1 MDLENILGWPCIYL
15 PELICKTNPNYLP
28 ISTTG
33 QKTISNFTKL
43 RQLFFSWWIKTIMY
57 LKKNVCLKSLMGVA
71 KKCLRGVWPNF
82 VNLPFYLSY
91 KPTNYL
97 LILMN
102 EQVLYLSRI
111 RKKKNKKNMPPP
123 FLQDLKCT
131 RPNLFRESLKES
143 TLAFSVQNS

>member
-1 MDLENILGWPCIYL
+1 
-15 PELICKTNPNYLP
+15 
-28 ISTTG
+28 
-33 QKTISNFTKL
+33 
-43 RQLFFSWWIKTIMY
+43 
-57 LKKNVCLKSLMGVA
+57 MGVA

-82 VNLPFYLSY
+82 VNLPFICN
-91 KPTNYL
+91 TNPLITYL

-111 RKKKNKKNMPPP
+111 RKEKNKKKLTPP
-123 FLQDLKCT
+123 FLQNLKCT